1 MAHKLLLADGSA
13 AVRRVVE
20 TAFAGTGVEVISVP
34 DGEEAVARIRA
45 ERPDIVLAD
54 VGMPKRSGYDV
65 AGFVASE
72 PELSETPVL
81 LLAGVF
87 EPVDDDRARACG
99 SQGVLVK
106 PFDAEHVI
114 ARVQELLGGAI
125 DAPPIGDTSRFA
137 TRAASPSPV
146 ELESPDVPTLEVLL
160 GGVADAARDPD
171 RAIADA
177 FSSLRTVGQDRRVG
191 GARLGAPVP
200 APAVTDEFVDEVA
213 RRVRERVAT
222 EGQQGVEDA
231 AVREVGC
238 AAERVVREAVERQTA
253 ALLERLPAELA
264 RAVESGVAQA
274 AHAAVEGIVDRVVAE
289 VSERLVREEIARI
302 RATGC

>member
-1 MAHKLLLADGSA
+1 M
-13 AVRRVVE
+13 
-20 TAFAGTGVEVISVP
+20 
-34 DGEEAVARIRA
+34 
-45 ERPDIVLAD
+45 
-54 VGMPKRSGYDV
+54 
-65 AGFVASE
+65 
-72 PELSETPVL
+72 
-81 LLAGVF
+81 
-87 EPVDDDRARACG
+87 
-99 SQGVLVK
+99 K

-125 DAPPIGDTSRFA
+125 DARPIGDTSRFA

-146 ELESPDVPTLEVLL
+146 ELESPGVPTLEALR
-160 GGVADAARDPD
+160 GGVADAARGPD

-177 FSSLRTVGQDRRVG
+177 FSSLRAVGQDRRVG
-191 GARLGAPVP
+191 GERFGAPVP
-200 APAVTDEFVDEVA
+200 VPAVTDEFVDEVA

-222 EGQQGVEDA
+222 EGQQGIEDA
-231 AVREVGC
+231 AVRAVGC

-274 AHAAVEGIVDRVVAE
+274 AQAAVEGIVDRVVAE